1 MTETAA
7 LFAKWLTHDL
17 ATPAATV
24 MTAAELLG
32 PVGDAEINH
41 LVQDGARRLVARLR
55 LIRTAFASG
64 NGPLS
69 AQALERLVREGIDG
83 TPVDWQYSADSSGAH
98 AALVAG
104 AALMLADLARGS
116 QLVVTGDGVRWTT
129 PRSLPEASALA
140 LAGGAPAD
148 GRAAIA
154 ALVAAAARHVGVSI
168 VATADGVSWV

>member
-1 MTETAA
+1 MTEIAA

-24 MTAAELLG
+24 MTASELLG
-32 PVGDAEINH
+32 PVGDAEVNH

-64 NGPLS
+64 GGPL
-69 AQALERLVREGIDG
+69 AAHALERLVRDGLDG
-83 TPVDWQYSADSSGAH
+83 TPVDWQYHAESSGGE
-98 AALVAG
+98 AALVAA

-116 QLVVTGDGVRWTT
+116 PLTVASDGVRWAT
-129 PRSLPEASALA
+129 PRAMPEASALA
-140 LAGGAPAD
+140 LAGGTPAD

-154 ALVAAAARHVGVSI
+154 ALVAAAARQAGRSI
-168 VATADGVSWV
+168 VVTADGVNWS